1 MVESDE
7 HVGFSTF
14 KAVREYLKTDSHPLN
29 HVLCLRLETHD
40 EDGTTIDTCY
50 RPRFWRADQGIR
62 YTGRIFET
70 LVSPSELEYVHR
82 DDLCIALRPPPEG
95 EETVH
100 PIQRRLQTILNLEIA
115 ENGLSGRLR
124 HNLGLQALLDADHSA
139 AIEHFEHIIDEET
152 DTHQVASAYV
162 MLCETLRKAGR
173 PKDAVH
179 RGLMEPSVSVIT
191 GFGSLLVALRW
202 KPN

>member
-1 MVESDE
+1 MRPS
-7 HVGFSTF
+7 S
-14 KAVREYLKTDSHPLN
+14 
-29 HVLCLRLETHD
+29 
-40 EDGTTIDTCY
+40 TCY

-70 LVSPSELEYVHR
+70 FVSPQKLEYVQR
-82 DDLCIALRPPPEG
+82 DDLCIALRPSPEVD
-95 EETVH
+95 ETAQ

-124 HNLGLQALLDADHSA
+124 YNLGLQALLDADHSA

-179 RGLMEPSVSVIT
+179 RGLD
-191 GFGSLLVALRW
+191 GAKRFGDYGELWFFIGRAALEAESRTRAEAAFRECQAYFSRVQPESLS
-202 KPN
+202 